1 MINTD
6 QTLNRRNSILV
17 RNDKEAKTIAL
28 ILQKYTK
35 EKCRT
40 RNYKWYNNLTNE
52 FPMYVKHDTTRTS
65 YIYFDDVYG
74 GWTIAYEPKI
84 DTTVIDL
91 NSISREINDILLIL
105 LLDKIEENV

>member
-28 ILQKYTK
+28 ILEKYTK

-40 RNYKWYNNLTNE
+40 RGNKWYNDLTNG
-52 FPMYVKHDTTRTS
+52 FPMYIKHDTTRTS

-74 GWTIAYEPKI
+74 GWVIGYEPKI

-91 NSISREINDILLIL
+91 KSISREINDILLIL